1 MAKVPAGLRLETS
14 ARPALPSCMGT
25 SRMDLETLVAF
36 LVDNAGPWISE
47 QRERHLETSGSLPD
61 TTRAALRGYFEPETL
76 DRARIGSAS
85 LIENPPFYSQFEA
98 AGQAIPLDFSVWAG
112 ITFGDVILLSDTGE
126 SGPMHHSVVFHEMV
140 HLVQYG
146 ILGIAE
152 FAHRYVTSLAW
163 NRFQYMTIPLEMT
176 AFDLQDRFERS
187 DGRPFP
193 AEAEIRRRLDVAPTP
208 PQS

>member
-1 MAKVPAGLRLETS
+1 
-14 ARPALPSCMGT
+14 
-25 SRMDLETLVAF
+25 MDLETLVAF
-36 LVDNAGPWISE
+36 LVENAGPWISE
-47 QRERHLETSGSLPD
+47 QRDRHFEASESLPD

-76 DRARIGSAS
+76 DRARIGRTS
-85 LIENPPFYSQFEA
+85 LIENPPFYDQFEA

-112 ITFGDVILLSDTGE
+112 ITFGDVILLSD
-126 SGPMHHSVVFHEMV
+126 SGASGSMPHSVVFHEMV

-146 ILGIAE
+146 ILGIDE
-152 FAHRYVTSLAW
+152 FARRYVTALAW

-193 AEAEIRRRLDVAPTP
+193 AEAEIRRRLDMASLTGT
-208 PQS
+208 SKNRFTKG

>member
-1 MAKVPAGLRLETS
+1 
-14 ARPALPSCMGT
+14 
-25 SRMDLETLVAF
+25 MDLDTLVAF
-36 LVDNAGPWISE
+36 LVENAGPWISE
-47 QRERHLETSGSLPD
+47 QRDRHLETAESLPD

-76 DRARIGSAS
+76 DRARIGHAS
-85 LIENPPFYSQFEA
+85 VIENPPFYSRFEA

-126 SGPMHHSVVFHEMV
+126 ASPVLPSVVFHEMV

-146 ILGIAE
+146 ILGIDE
-152 FAHRYVTSLAW
+152 FARRYVTALAW

-193 AEAEIRRRLDVAPTP
+193 AEPEIRRRLDTASPTGTRNTRFTKG
-208 PQS
+208 

>member
-1 MAKVPAGLRLETS
+1 ME
-14 ARPALPSCMGT
+14 T

-47 QRERHLETSGSLPD
+47 QRDRHLETSESLPD

-76 DRARIGSAS
+76 DRARIGSTS
-85 LIENPPFYSQFEA
+85 VIENPPFYSQFEA

-112 ITFGDVILLSDTGE
+112 ITFGDVILLSDAGE
-126 SGPMHHSVVFHEMV
+126 SGAMPHSVVFHEMV
-140 HLVQYG
+140 HLVQFR
-146 ILGIAE
+146 ILGIDE
-152 FAHRYVTSLAW
+152 FARRYVTALAW
-163 NRFQYMTIPLEMT
+163 NRFQYMTIPLETM

-193 AEAEIRRRLDVAPTP
+193 AEVEIRRRLDATPPTP
-208 PQS
+208 AREDRLSTS

>member
-1 MAKVPAGLRLETS
+1 
-14 ARPALPSCMGT
+14 
-25 SRMDLETLVAF
+25 MDLDTLVAF
-36 LVDNAGPWISE
+36 LVENAGPWISE
-47 QRERHLETSGSLPD
+47 QRALHLETSEPLPD

-76 DRARIGSAS
+76 DRARIGRAS
-85 LIENPPFYSQFEA
+85 VIENPPFYSQFEA

-112 ITFGDVILLSDTGE
+112 ITFGDVILLSDAGE
-126 SGPMHHSVVFHEMV
+126 SASMPHSVVFHEMV

-146 ILGIAE
+146 ILGIEE
-152 FAHRYVTSLAW
+152 FARRYVTALAW

-193 AEAEIRRRLDVAPTP
+193 AESEIRRRLDTALPADGRENRFTR
-208 PQS
+208 S

>member
-1 MAKVPAGLRLETS
+1 
-14 ARPALPSCMGT
+14 
-25 SRMDLETLVAF
+25 MDLETLVAF

-47 QRERHLETSGSLPD
+47 QRDRHLETSESLPD

-112 ITFGDVILLSDTGE
+112 ITFGDVILLSATE
-126 SGPMHHSVVFHEMV
+126 EPVSMPHSVVFHEMV

-146 ILGIAE
+146 LLGIEE
-152 FAHRYVTSLAW
+152 FARRYVTALAW

-193 AEAEIRRRLDVAPTP
+193 AEPEIRRRLNTAAPIPSRKNRFTT
-208 PQS
+208 S